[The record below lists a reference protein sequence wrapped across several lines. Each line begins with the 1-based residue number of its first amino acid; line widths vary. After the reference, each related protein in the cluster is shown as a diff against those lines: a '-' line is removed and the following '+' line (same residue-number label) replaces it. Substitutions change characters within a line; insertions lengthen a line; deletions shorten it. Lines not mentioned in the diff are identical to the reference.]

1 MISTGYDIDMA
12 ACLWQPDTLHD
23 MVACLWLPDIR
34 GDMVTYLGKP
44 ESGRRYGR
52 WSVDMVDG
60 TSIWLVGVD
69 MEAEYNTRHDVNIGM
84 ALDEGYRHG
93 GFWWTSTQFFFLGIL
108 AC

>member
-1 MISTGYDIDMA
+1 
-12 ACLWQPDTLHD
+12 
-23 MVACLWLPDIR
+23 
-34 GDMVTYLGKP
+34 
-44 ESGRRYGR
+44 
-52 WSVDMVDG
+52 MVDG